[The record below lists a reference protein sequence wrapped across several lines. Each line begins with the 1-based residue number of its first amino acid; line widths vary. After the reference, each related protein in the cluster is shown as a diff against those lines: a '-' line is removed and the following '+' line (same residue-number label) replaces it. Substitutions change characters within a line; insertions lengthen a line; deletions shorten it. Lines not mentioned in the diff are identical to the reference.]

1 MVLDK
6 TSLARQVQ
14 RNCHIAD
21 ARHGTDFGLCTYL
34 MKMREYYRW
43 EKGLSYT
50 DSLDKDAVGDWL
62 SEREKLWHQLR
73 EEDFSKIRIDSKFF
87 DPFDAESINES
98 IKPDGLLYSAGL
110 VNAGR
115 AQFFLTELDSCETE
129 KDGFEL
135 LIGRLELARG
145 LHAPPAMT
153 RGRSIFLR
161 RNSLKQSCWE
171 KYESWLWN
179 RPQNAM
185 ARALSSYPFDNNLE
199 LALEQM
205 TAAEMAVIRAHE
217 IGEFRVGQKVGE
229 DWEKLL
235 LAVLGTPAE
244 LMLRAV
250 RDHWADCIETLP
262 MLISTKGREASMHVF
277 IGNLGH
283 MRKAMAPGLISAY
296 DNWLEGDSTALDKW
310 ITRGTEHWGKL
321 ARLSLD
327 LFEKEKDNVAK
338 RLSVILEPQAI

>member
-1 MVLDK
+1 M
-6 TSLARQVQ
+6 
-14 RNCHIAD
+14 
-21 ARHGTDFGLCTYL
+21 
-34 MKMREYYRW
+34 
-43 EKGLSYT
+43 
-50 DSLDKDAVGDWL
+50 
-62 SEREKLWHQLR
+62 
-73 EEDFSKIRIDSKFF
+73 
-87 DPFDAESINES
+87 
-98 IKPDGLLYSAGL
+98 
-110 VNAGR
+110 NAGR

-277 IGNLGH
+277 IGNLENEL
-283 MRKAMAPGLISAY
+283 KAELKELRETPEKPFVQPYVIDNAPAFDENLTKTTELLTIATLHY
-296 DNWLEGDSTALDKW
+296 KAQDKDSVV
-310 ITRGTEHWGKL
+310 
-321 ARLSLD
+321 S
-327 LFEKEKDNVAK
+327 
-338 RLSVILEPQAI
+338 